1 MAFGFDA
8 INIVRGNRN
17 LLKKKK
23 FKDVKKI
30 VLKNTNKTEGT
41 FKEVSKE
48 ELKKIK
54 AKIRKKAKRD
64 AIHEILIYSTIT
76 LVLVSLLAYL
86 FYKIIY
92 FQF

>member
-48 ELKKIK
+48 ELEK
-54 AKIRKKAKRD
+54 
-64 AIHEILIYSTIT
+64 
-76 LVLVSLLAYL
+76 
-86 FYKIIY
+86 
-92 FQF
+92 